1 MSQAKIRLSAKETE
15 LVTNADFIL
24 TKNAILEKAKQLLL
38 ELQEKQENYLQH
50 PQLFLDGDE
59 LKLSPKISK
68 GENYRGLPYLIL
80 DYPRVFKGPDIF
92 AIRSMFWWGHF
103 FSTTLHLSGR
113 YKKAFEEKIINS
125 YSLLVEKKFF
135 YCINDSQWQHDFEE
149 GNYTL
154 LTVENQT
161 EIEGKIVEEPFI
173 KLAIKI
179 SLHQWDDATDILSN
193 HFREIIEML
202 AD

>member
-15 LVTNADFIL
+15 LVTNAEFIL
-24 TKNAILEKAKQLLL
+24 TKNEILEKAKQLLL
-38 ELQEKQENYLQH
+38 ELQEKQQTYLHH
-50 PQLFLDGDE
+50 PQLFFDGDE
-59 LKLSPKISK
+59 LNLSPKISK
-68 GENYRGLPYLIL
+68 GENYKGLPYLIL
-80 DYPRVFKGPDIF
+80 DYPRIFKGPDIF
-92 AIRSMFWWGHF
+92 AIRTMFWWGHF
-103 FSTTLHLSGR
+103 FSTTLHLSGN
-113 YKKAFEEKIINS
+113 YKKAFQEKIIAA
-125 YSLLVEKKFF
+125 YPLLTEKGVF
-135 YCINDSQWQHDFEE
+135 YCINDSQWQHDFET

-154 LTVENQT
+154 LTMENKT
-161 EIEGKIVEEPFI
+161 VIEKNIREEPFI